1 MAALK
6 NGEVQ
11 VVELFSSDGNVVSNN
26 FVALTDN
33 KHLEGADY
41 IVPVIRKS
49 VDTAGVA
56 KVLEQHRRQ
65 ADHGRHLEAE
75 PRRHVAAGAAR
86 RSGPDLGELGQRLIR
101 RPPTADRRPPD
112 RRPPLR
118 SLPGSLASGSTAGQG
133 RASPGPPCRRRS
145 RTPSR

>member
-26 FVALTDN
+26 FVALTDD

-49 VDTAGVA
+49 VDTPAVAAALNSLDQKLTTDAISKLNLDVTAQKEQPATVA
-56 KVLEQHRRQ
+56 KTWLTSV
-65 ADHGRHLEAE
+65 G
-75 PRRHVAAGAAR
+75 
-86 RSGPDLGELGQRLIR
+86 LG
-101 RPPTADRRPPD
+101 
-112 RRPPLR
+112 
-118 SLPGSLASGSTAGQG
+118 
-133 RASPGPPCRRRS
+133 
-145 RTPSR
+145 